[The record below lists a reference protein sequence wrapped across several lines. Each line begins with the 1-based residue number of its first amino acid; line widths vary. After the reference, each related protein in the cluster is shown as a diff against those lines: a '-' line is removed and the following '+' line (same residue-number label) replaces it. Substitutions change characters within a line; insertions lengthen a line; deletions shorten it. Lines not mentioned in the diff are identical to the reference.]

1 MFCLEVIK
9 SESFQ
14 SPPRKITPW
23 ERECS
28 YCQSHAGFVIHS
40 AAQRSTA
47 FISKADHPECWEAA
61 SFWLK
66 ASPASRDAFIE
77 SIMLDHSVTDSA
89 AAAFRA
95 ARPTWRLQFQG
106 EQGGAVTCRAIRQ
119 SGKLRETVASLS
131 LPDLFTRTN

>member
-14 SPPRKITPW
+14 SPPKIITPW

-28 YCQSHAGFVIHS
+28 FCQSSVGFVIHS

-47 FISKADHPECWEAA
+47 FISKTDHAECWEAA

-66 ASPASRDAFIE
+66 ASPAARDAFIE
-77 SIMLDHSVTDSA
+77 GIMMDLTVADAA

-95 ARPTWRLQFQG
+95 ARPGWRLQLQG
-106 EQGGAVTCRAIRQ
+106 EQGGAVTFRVIRQ

-131 LPDLFTRTN
+131 LPDLFTRTA